1 MMTTPPVDPPPSPA
15 IQPVVSPAAREQV
28 IAVLT
33 DRFANDHLT
42 LEEFERRTAAAY
54 AATTPAALAAL
65 TADLGV
71 TAVPGS
77 RASLPKMNIGV
88 VLGSIVR
95 QMDRVPR
102 HLEVRTV
109 LGNVELDLTQAA
121 FPPGVTEIALHAFMG
136 NIEIPLP
143 KNVGVEDHVS
153 AVLGS
158 FEYRRHPRA
167 SSWVESS
174 GITSVVRF
182 TGKVTMSSAEVVIR
196 RDSGEFRSVDD
207 EV

>member
-1 MMTTPPVDPPPSPA
+1 MMSRPPVDPPSPA

-109 LGNVELDLTQAA
+109 LGNVELDLTPAA

-136 NIEIPLP
+136 NIEIQLP